1 MLLTIKNIISLVAFL
16 CLVVYGIIIMVKRLA
31 VKRIPIKCTENG
43 ASIEFYN
50 DVKSPDLDKRRMGS
64 SFMINCNKQRLMLLV
79 NHWGAEMDYKLR
91 EDGFIEMIYS
101 VREENMPKLMKLC
114 ENAQNSKEI
123 VTYIY
128 NRFSKDGYK
137 AQINIL
143 IWLKGND
150 VEYSSWSNV

>member
-1 MLLTIKNIISLVAFL
+1 MLTVKYIISFVAL
-16 CLVVYGIIIMVKRLA
+16 LGLVVYGIVIMAKRIA
-31 VKRIPIKCTENG
+31 SRRIPIKCSENG
-43 ASIEFYN
+43 ASIEFYS

-64 SFMINCNKQRLMLLV
+64 SFMISCNKQRLMLLV
-79 NHWGAEMDYKLR
+79 NHWGAELDYKLR

-114 ENAQNSKEI
+114 EKAQNSKEI

-137 AQINIL
+137 APINIL
-143 IWLKGND
+143 NWLKVND

>member
-1 MLLTIKNIISLVAFL
+1 MLTVKYIISLVAFL

-31 VKRIPIKCTENG
+31 AKRIPIKCTENG
-43 ASIEFYN
+43 ASIEFYS

-79 NHWGAEMDYKLR
+79 NHWGAELDYKLR

-137 AQINIL
+137 APINIL
-143 IWLKGND
+143 NWLKVND